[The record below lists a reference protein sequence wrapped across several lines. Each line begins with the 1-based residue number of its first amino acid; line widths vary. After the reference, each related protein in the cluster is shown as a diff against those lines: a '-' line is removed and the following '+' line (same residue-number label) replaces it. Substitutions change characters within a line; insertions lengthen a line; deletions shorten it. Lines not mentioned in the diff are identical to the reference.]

1 MMISK
6 SATLRLKGLS
16 IIKTKS
22 EQLSLNLSNHNKNVS
37 FNKKKSYSSLIL
49 LTNLINK
56 KKSDHFNYKK
66 KEAKQ

>member
-1 MMISK
+1 MISK

-16 IIKTKS
+16 IIKTKT
-22 EQLSLNLSNHNKNVS
+22 EQLTLNLTITKM
-37 FNKKKSYSSLIL
+37 FPLTKKKSYSSLIL

-66 KEAKQ
+66 RG